1 MLFSCHVSNMF
12 LRFCFNQG
20 NLFVFLCVIQAYT
33 SQFVSLVM
41 FALMMCE
48 DRLSLQPR
56 RLEIINGLRVLPG
69 QFTKHQKHILTY
81 FVCLF
86 LINTLLFYSHRAD
99 KESSVPG

>member
-1 MLFSCHVSNMF
+1 M
-12 LRFCFNQG
+12 
-20 NLFVFLCVIQAYT
+20 CVIQAYT

-41 FALMMCE
+41 FALMMSE

-56 RLEIINGLRVLPG
+56 RLEIINALRVLPG
-69 QFTKHQKHILTY
+69 QLGKHPKHILTY

-86 LINTLLFYSHRAD
+86 LIHSLLFYSYRAD

>member
-1 MLFSCHVSNMF
+1 M
-12 LRFCFNQG
+12 
-20 NLFVFLCVIQAYT
+20 FVFLCVIQAYT
-33 SQFVSLVM
+33 SQFVSLIM

-56 RLEIINGLRVLPG
+56 RLEIISGLRVLPG
-69 QFTKHQKHILTY
+69 QFRKHQEHILTY

-86 LINTLLFYSHRAD
+86 LMNALLFYSYRAD